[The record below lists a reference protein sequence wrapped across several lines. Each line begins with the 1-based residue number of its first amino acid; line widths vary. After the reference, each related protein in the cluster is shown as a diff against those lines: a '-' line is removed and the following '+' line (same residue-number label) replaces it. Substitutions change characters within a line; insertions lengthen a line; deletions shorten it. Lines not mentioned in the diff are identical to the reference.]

1 MREVIHM
8 QPRTDWLPAHALAG
22 SIWLG
27 PLGESVRVEED
38 GALTDLRAGTCGRP
52 EIISLPFGPS
62 GDENGC
68 TT

>member
-8 QPRTDWLPAHALAG
+8 QPRADWLPAHALAG

-27 PLGESVRVEED
+27 PLGESVRVELD
-38 GALTDLRAGTCGRP
+38 GSLTDIRAGTCGWP
-52 EIISLPFGPS
+52 ETILITSGPF
-62 GDENGC
+62 GDENDC